1 MKGTEV
7 FAPLADD
14 YASYRP
20 GYPGEV
26 VDELVRVCGLTQDW
40 IIADIGSGTGNSS
53 RPFLEAGYQVIG
65 VEPNREMREA
75 AERSLAAYPAFLSI
89 DSAAECIP
97 LDAQSVDLI
106 VIGQAFHWF
115 DIDSAVVE
123 LQRILRP
130 GGWVSVMWNDRLGDK
145 TEFTRAYGELV
156 QHCANVQPPS
166 CGTPRPFDAGFD
178 RLFSNAPHEARFP
191 HTQSFNLEGL
201 LGRARSSGFIP
212 QHGAPNH
219 AEFTALMTD
228 LFARYQ
234 CDGAVEFHYFTQLH
248 IGRLAEE

>member
-1 MKGTEV
+1 MINGTEV

-14 YASYRP
+14 YARYRP

-26 VDELVRVCGLTQDW
+26 VEELERLCGLTQDW
-40 IIADIGSGTGNSS
+40 IIADIGSGTGNSA

-75 AERSLAAYPAFLSI
+75 AERSLSVYPAFLSI

-115 DIDSAVVE
+115 DIDSAVAE
-123 LQRILRP
+123 FQRILRP
-130 GGWVSVMWNDRLGDK
+130 DGWVAVMWNGRRGDA
-145 TEFTRAYGELV
+145 TEFTNAYGELT
-156 QHCANVQPPS
+156 QHCATVQPPS
-166 CGTPRPFDAGFD
+166 CGTPRSFNAGFD
-178 RLFSNAPHEARFP
+178 RLFSNTPHEARFP
-191 HTQSFNLEGL
+191 HTQSFDLEGL

-212 QHGAPNH
+212 QPGNPNH
-219 AEFTALMTD
+219 AEFTALMID
-228 LFARYQ
+228 LFNCHQ
-234 CDGAVEFHYFTQLH
+234 CNGAVEFHYFTQLY
-248 IGRLAEE
+248 IGRLAG